1 MPAKGAINPK
11 TGKRY
16 EWEVEQA
23 AKKAADLTEINQKI
37 GLLKRQQKAIAA
49 RTAFMPFIKFTS
61 PDNEDP
67 NDVEKSRYK
76 DAKHH
81 RSVAR
86 VLEAIINGEVDYT
99 FVILTMPP
107 RHGKSEQVSRRLPAW
122 LIGRFPEQHGVVAT
136 YNDDFAAD
144 FGKDVRSI
152 IKTPQFKQVFP
163 NSHLVRGGAASD
175 KLITTAGGKWA
186 FVGRGGSLTGQ
197 GAHCFPAGTMVETSI
212 GSVPIEQ
219 LTVSHKVLS
228 YDIGNKRL
236 VWKAVEAV
244 ARRPRSRL
252 YRITTSSGRVVEATS
267 DHRFYANGE
276 WIEADK
282 LTAGDC
288 LLCAMRGAVVENGVR
303 HYQTSY
309 TRARELLLLDGVL
322 EPGDERTETRVSRVS
337 ALREPC
343 SAQEVVRRREF
354 GQHLLLERVPES
366 GESRTVRSPG
376 GVTDETVRE
385 MQRDV
390 HAVELGVEVLQPSV
404 REPSACGAYGAERQS
419 AVEGRSVGQ
428 PREAACDATVSG
440 VAPVGHETGR
450 AEVRPLRRDRTAGG
464 APHRREPDEQ
474 SGVEPRNVVPTV
486 SREGAFFFGE
496 GDFVATVED
505 TRRDADVYDIQV
517 EETECFFA
525 NGVLAHNCLIL
536 DDLIKDAKEAASQ
549 AIRDQAWDWFT
560 KVAMTRRMGRKIVI
574 MTFTRWHADD
584 PIGRLTDP
592 ENPYFNPVLAKKIK
606 IINIPAI
613 AEEDDPLGREPG
625 EPLWPDG
632 PDKFDLEFLEE
643 QRALDPLGF
652 AALYQQRPSLL
663 DGDLFKRETVN
674 FYGPGTAVR
683 LPDELRIYCASDH
696 AVATGQRNDPTVL
709 LKVGVDS
716 NQNIY
721 LLECVWKKMP
731 SDIATEAML
740 AMARGNMRPLI
751 WWAEKGHISKSIG
764 PFLRKRMVETNT
776 FINIREVTPATDK
789 AQRAQ
794 SIAARVAMGKVFFP
808 KDAFW
813 TEKAINQM
821 MAFPNGAHD
830 DFVDALAYI
839 GLGLQSQFAAVKSSA
854 KKAIEKPEFGTL
866 DWVKLAD
873 KWKREQM
880 AIADAG
886 GF

>member
-1 MPAKGAINPK
+1 MPPKGAINPK

-16 EWEVEQA
+16 EWEEEQRRLRA
-23 AKKAADLTEINQKI
+23 NDLTELNQKL

-49 RTAFMPFIKFTS
+49 RTSFMPFIKFTS

-107 RHGKSEQVSRRLPAW
+107 RHGKSEQVSRKLPAW
-122 LIGRFPEQHGVVAT
+122 LIGRFPDQHGVVAT

-152 IKTPQFKQVFP
+152 VKTPQFKQVFP
-163 NSHLVRGGAASD
+163 NAHLVRGGAASD

-197 GAHCFPAGTMVETSI
+197 GAHV
-212 GSVPIEQ
+212 
-219 LTVSHKVLS
+219 
-228 YDIGNKRL
+228 
-236 VWKAVEAV
+236 
-244 ARRPRSRL
+244 
-252 YRITTSSGRVVEATS
+252 
-267 DHRFYANGE
+267 
-276 WIEADK
+276 
-282 LTAGDC
+282 
-288 LLCAMRGAVVENGVR
+288 
-303 HYQTSY
+303 
-309 TRARELLLLDGVL
+309 
-322 EPGDERTETRVSRVS
+322 
-337 ALREPC
+337 
-343 SAQEVVRRREF
+343 
-354 GQHLLLERVPES
+354 
-366 GESRTVRSPG
+366 
-376 GVTDETVRE
+376 
-385 MQRDV
+385 
-390 HAVELGVEVLQPSV
+390 
-404 REPSACGAYGAERQS
+404 
-419 AVEGRSVGQ
+419 
-428 PREAACDATVSG
+428 
-440 VAPVGHETGR
+440 
-450 AEVRPLRRDRTAGG
+450 
-464 APHRREPDEQ
+464 
-474 SGVEPRNVVPTV
+474 
-486 SREGAFFFGE
+486 
-496 GDFVATVED
+496 
-505 TRRDADVYDIQV
+505 
-517 EETECFFA
+517 
-525 NGVLAHNCLIL
+525 LIL

-663 DGDLFKRETVN
+663 DGDLFKRETIN

-740 AMARGNMRPLI
+740 AMSRGNMRPLI

-839 GLGLQSQFAAVKSSA
+839 GLGLQSQFAAAKSSA